1 MHGPDKCDPQL
12 GLQIQA
18 HLKKIGVHTPTVPV
32 SYNNDE
38 KIVKIR
44 EHFTEI
50 MNVMGLDLTDDSL
63 CDTPRRVAKMYVNEI
78 FYGLDFRNFPK
89 CTAVDNKMRYDELVV
104 ERNINTQSNC
114 EHHFI
119 VIDGLTHIGYIPS
132 KKVLGLSKLNRIVEY
147 FAKRPQIQERLTEQ
161 VYYALQ
167 YILETDDIAVI
178 TMGKHFCVKSRGVQ
192 DVLSDTTTSK
202 MGGRFRSDA
211 DLRKEFLTLAVKA

>member
-12 GLQIQA
+12 GTQIENY
-18 HLKKIGVHTPTVPV
+18 LKKIGVQTPKVAN
-32 SYNNDE
+32 SYSNDE

-44 EHFTEI
+44 KHFTEI
-50 MNVMGLDLTDDSL
+50 MKVMGLDLTDDSL
-63 CDTPRRVAKMYVNEI
+63 CDTPNRVAKMYVNEI
-78 FYGLDFRNFPK
+78 FYGLDPKNFPK
-89 CTAVDNKMRYDELVV
+89 CTAVDNKMKYDELVV

-119 VIDGLTHIGYIPS
+119 VIDGLTHIGYIP
-132 KKVLGLSKLNRIVEY
+132 KNKVLGLSKLNRVVEY

-202 MGGRFRSDA
+202 MGGRFRSDT